1 MSAPA
6 LTETLGPRGR
16 RRVQIGTIAG
26 GLLVVGLVV
35 FAGLRFAS
43 AGELEGD
50 LWEPFLQ
57 ASTWRYFAGGLLNTV
72 KAALLA
78 MALAMAIGGIV
89 ALGRLSLHGIVRT
102 VTRVYV
108 EFFRAMPVLLFILFA
123 FLGLPRLGFPLS
135 RYAALVAAL
144 AIYNSA
150 VLAEVFR
157 AGILSLERGQTEA
170 AYSIGLTYWQA
181 QMLVIIPQAIRRM
194 VPAIVAQL
202 ATLTKD
208 TALGFVIG
216 YEELLRR
223 GRNLGEFEGNVLQ
236 SLVVSALV
244 YIALIF
250 ALSTVAHRLETR
262 QRRRYHAAGIQV
274 AGAGEDLAGAEVA
287 EPEERRPV
295 SVR

>member
-16 RRVQIGTIAG
+16 RRVQIGTAAG
-26 GLLVVGLVV
+26 VAFVLGLLV
-35 FAGLRFAS
+35 FAVLRFLN
-43 AGELEGD
+43 AGELNPD

-57 ASTWRYFAGGLLNTV
+57 ASTWRYLGIGLLSTIQVAVVAMVLAMVIGGL
-72 KAALLA
+72 
-78 MALAMAIGGIV
+78 M
-89 ALGRLSLHGIVRT
+89 ALGRLSLNPI
-102 VTRVYV
+102 TRWITRLYV
-108 EFFRAMPVLLFILFA
+108 EFFRAVPVLLFILFA
-123 FLGLPRLGFPLS
+123 FLGMPRLGLPLS
-135 RYAALVAAL
+135 PYTALVAAL
-144 AIYNSA
+144 AVYNSA

-181 QMLVIIPQAIRRM
+181 QMFVIIPQAVRRM

-202 ATLTKD
+202 ATLPKD
-208 TALGFVIG
+208 TALGYVIA

-223 GRNLGEFEGNVLQ
+223 GRNFGEFEGNILQ
-236 SLVVSALV
+236 SLFVSALI
-244 YIALIF
+244 YIALIY

-274 AGAGEDLAGAEVA
+274 AGAGEDLAGAEVE
-287 EPEERRPV
+287 EPELRPAE
-295 SVR
+295 VR